1 MAIEYIGQWLDE
13 IAGEIEKM
21 EHPTEMRVVKVK
33 IKTMTIQKYS
43 EYYQST
49 RKR

>member
-1 MAIEYIGQWLDE
+1 
-13 IAGEIEKM
+13 
-21 EHPTEMRVVKVK
+21 VVKAR

>member
-1 MAIEYIGQWLDE
+1 LDE

-21 EHPTEMRVVKVK
+21 EQAAPMRVVKAR
-33 IKTMTIQKYS
+33 IKTMTIAQYS
-43 EYYQST
+43 NYYQST